1 MCLQWIIL
9 YWHFVVFADET
20 CEWNPKTLV
29 MLQRSR
35 HEDDSLITVSV
46 ISGRVNRMWVKRHQ
60 YPAARRPPPSSINDK
75 PCQPERNPLA
85 DHDDSVFHR
94 RLQRGREISCAA
106 ARTDSRSPP
115 TQPRRFLGPRL
126 PGLWTTVIGCGGS
139 ELAAR
144 SDSRHGQLSRVTATG
159 SEWGLVSGDKTC
171 RRNTISLVRLRVR
184 LSLSSAR

>member
-1 MCLQWIIL
+1 
-9 YWHFVVFADET
+9 
-20 CEWNPKTLV
+20 

-60 YPAARRPPPSSINDK
+60 YPAARRPPRSSVNDK

-144 SDSRHGQLSRVTATG
+144 SDSRHGQLSRVKLLAVSEVSLAAT
-159 SEWGLVSGDKTC
+159 
-171 RRNTISLVRLRVR
+171 RRAVATRYR
-184 LSLSSAR
+184 LSGFAFVSLSLFSQVND

>member
-1 MCLQWIIL
+1 MKSENARNATTKSSRRRFIDNSIR
-9 YWHFVVFADET
+9 Y
-20 CEWNPKTLV
+20 
-29 MLQRSR
+29 QRKGES
-35 HEDDSLITVSV
+35 HV
-46 ISGRVNRMWVKRHQ
+46 GKRHQ

-94 RLQRGREISCAA
+94 RLQRGREISCAS

-139 ELAAR
+139 EIAAR

-159 SEWGLVSGDKTC
+159 SE
-171 RRNTISLVRLRVR
+171 
-184 LSLSSAR
+184 